1 MRINSLNVFVK
12 LVTPSQACFAL
23 SDAAVELS
31 SRVDAGLA
39 LE

>member
-12 LVTPSQACFAL
+12 SVTQREGYFAL

-31 SRVDAGLA
+31 SRMDAGLA
-39 LE
+39 LD